1 MRKVLLIGTVL
12 ILPMNAMAQTAAQTA
27 QTVQSLAEG
36 VPTPRL
42 ETTTTDS
49 YRVAAI
55 AAGAVVGVIVANY
68 LTGGLITPVLLWGAG
83 DAGMVAVAE
92 GAVIPA
98 VAEGAAMAVPEAA
111 NSHFVT
117 TAGQALVTA
126 AGGMIGGYFGNWAY
140 GN

>member
-1 MRKVLLIGTVL
+1 M
-12 ILPMNAMAQTAAQTA
+12 PMNAMAQTTPAQTTA

-42 ETTTTDS
+42 ETEVDS